1 MASDHGKGT
10 FDLNKFTSVDAKNR
24 KLVLGNVMWIDR
36 EEGLAYRV
44 GVGQIHLEAW
54 ARAQPRETRIVL
66 A

>member
-1 MASDHGKGT
+1 MSSDHGKCT
-10 FDLNKFTSVDAKNR
+10 FDVNNFMPVDSKNR

-44 GVGQIHLEAW
+44 GVGQIHLQAW